1 MNTVRPIRT
10 EQQRLS
16 AIARLEALYNLDPA
30 PGTPESDELE
40 LLEMVLEKYDQEI
53 HQDWPCSAIDAIR
66 FHMDQKGLTKK
77 DLEPFIGSS
86 SRVSEILSGKR
97 SLTLAMIRS
106 LHAGLRI
113 PAVSLIAE
121 NSPSSSEQLS
131 PFDHEKYPLAEMAD
145 RNIFGTVPPRAAEL
159 KARATELIEGF
170 LRSVQ
175 HSHRPQAYLRAPL
188 HQSGNR
194 TIDEPSLL
202 IWSVC
207 IVQKARTVS
216 LRGKYVP
223 GVITPDWLRELAK
236 LSAFDAGPKLAQE
249 HLSRHGICLV
259 VEKHFSRTYLDGAAM
274 LDGDAPLIG
283 LTLRHNRVD
292 NFWFA
297 LIHELAHVAYH
308 LNPECPFIADNLDDN
323 GRRNHTVEDEA
334 DAIAEEAL
342 IPAAMWNTS
351 KVRISHSFEDA
362 MELAETA
369 GVHPA
374 IVAGR
379 VRYKT
384 GNWRLLSGVIKD
396 AGTVERHFED
406 QL

>member
-16 AIARLEALYNLDPA
+16 AVARLEALYNLDPV

-40 LLEMVLEKYDQEI
+40 LLEMVMEKYDQENQ
-53 HQDWPCSAIDAIR
+53 QDWPCSAIDALR
-66 FHMDQKGLTKK
+66 FHMDQKGLNKK

-97 SLTLAMIRS
+97 SLTLTMIRN

-113 PAVSLIAE
+113 PATSLIAE
-121 NSPSSSEQLS
+121 DSPISGEQLS
-131 PFDHEKYPLAEMAD
+131 PFDHDKYPLAEMAE
-145 RNIFGTVPPRAAEL
+145 RQIFGNVPLRAAEL
-159 KARATELIEGF
+159 KARASELVEGF

-207 IVQKARTVS
+207 VVQKARTVN

-236 LSAFDAGPKLAQE
+236 LSAFDTGPKLAQE

-259 VEKHFSRTYLDGAAM
+259 TEKHFAKTYLDGAAM
-274 LDGDAPLIG
+274 LDGDLPVVG

-297 LIHELAHVAYH
+297 LFHELVHVGFH
-308 LNPECPFIADNLDDN
+308 LKPECPFIADNLEDK
-323 GRRNHTVEDEA
+323 GRRNQDFEEEA
-334 DAIAEEAL
+334 DRITEEAL
-342 IPAAMWNTS
+342 IPAAMWSSS
-351 KVRISHSFEDA
+351 KVRTTHSLEDA
-362 MELAETA
+362 IELAEAA

-384 GNWRLLSGVIKD
+384 GNWRLLSGVIKS

>member
-16 AIARLEALYNLDPA
+16 AVARLEALYNLDPA

-40 LLEMVLEKYDQEI
+40 LLEMVMEKYDQEI
-53 HQDWPCSAIDAIR
+53 QQDWPFSAIDAIR
-66 FHMDQKGLTKK
+66 FHMDQKGLNKK

-97 SLTLAMIRS
+97 SLTLTMIRN

-113 PAVSLIAE
+113 PAASLIAE
-121 NSPSSSEQLS
+121 ESPINGEQLS
-131 PFDHEKYPLAEMAD
+131 PFDHDKYPLVEMAE
-145 RNIFGTVPPRAAEL
+145 RQIFGNVPLRAAEL
-159 KARATELIEGF
+159 KARASELVEGF

-202 IWSVC
+202 IWSVSV
-207 IVQKARTVS
+207 VQKARTVN

-259 VEKHFSRTYLDGAAM
+259 TEKHFTKTYLDGAAM
-274 LDGDAPLIG
+274 LDGDLPVVG

-297 LIHELAHVAYH
+297 LFHELVHVGYH
-308 LNPECPFIADNLDDN
+308 LKPECPFIADNLEDK
-323 GRRNHTVEDEA
+323 GRRNQDFEEEA
-334 DAIAEEAL
+334 DKIAEEAL
-342 IPAAMWNTS
+342 IPAAMWSSS
-351 KVRISHSFEDA
+351 KVRTTHSLEDA
-362 MELAETA
+362 IELAEAA

-384 GNWRLLSGVIKD
+384 GNWRLLSGVIKS

>member
-16 AIARLEALYNLDPA
+16 AVARMETLYNLNPA

-40 LLEMVLEKYDQEI
+40 LLEMVMEKYDQDI
-53 HQDWPCSAIDAIR
+53 RQDWPCSAIDAIR
-66 FHMDQKGLTKK
+66 FHMEQKGLTKK
-77 DLEPFIGSS
+77 DLEPFVGSS

-97 SLTLAMIRS
+97 SLTLTMIRN

-121 NSPSSSEQLS
+121 NPPASSEQLS
-131 PFDHEKYPLAEMAD
+131 PFEHDKYPLAEMAD
-145 RNIFGTVPPRAAEL
+145 RHIFGSIPPRAAEL
-159 KARATELIEGF
+159 KARAPELVEGF

-207 IVQKARTVS
+207 VVQKARTLN
-216 LRGKYVP
+216 LRGKYTP

-236 LSAFDAGPKLAQE
+236 LSVFDTGPKLAQE

-259 VEKHFSRTYLDGAAM
+259 TEKHFARTYLDGAAM
-274 LDGDAPLIG
+274 LDGDAPVIG

-297 LIHELAHVAYH
+297 LLHELVHVGYH
-308 LNPECPFIADNLDDN
+308 LKPECPFIADNLDDK
-323 GRRNHTVEDEA
+323 GRKNQSFEDEA
-334 DAIAEEAL
+334 DAVAEEAL
-342 IPAAMWNTS
+342 IPAAMWNAS
-351 KVRISHSFEDA
+351 KVRVSHSIEDA
-362 MELAETA
+362 LELAETA

-384 GNWRLLSGVIKD
+384 GNWRLLSGVIKS
-396 AGTVERHFED
+396 AGTVERHFEN